1 MRSSRCGCA
10 TSTSCAAASR
20 VHRNEVR
27 VRGKFIVGSLNSNEN
42 RTRGGCLV
50 MTPLA
55 ATATGKCR
63 EHLLWAA
70 PHGG

>member
-1 MRSSRCGCA
+1 MLASEGGAAPTLVLLLGVGGLRVRSSRCGCA

-42 RTRGGCLV
+42 RTV
-50 MTPLA
+50 VA
-55 ATATGKCR
+55 V
-63 EHLLWAA
+63 WS
-70 PHGG
+70 